1 MKPILTSKRLALS
14 ELSGQDTPFIYQ
26 LFNDPDCLRFIGDR
40 GINNLASAKV
50 YLNDKLINSYQI
62 HGFGLYKVTKKND
75 NQAMG
80 ICGLV
85 RRDEINPPDIGFAFL
100 PNFRSGGY
108 CTEAAQAVL
117 NWVREESI
125 SDEVLA
131 YTNLDNHAS
140 IRVLEKIGLRKQA
153 VTTLPGQDF
162 QSMVFKINLT

>member
-1 MKPILTSKRLALS
+1 MKSIIETERLRLA
-14 ELSGQDTPFIYQ
+14 ELTGQDGLFIQ
-26 LFNDPDCLRFIGDR
+26 KLFNDPGCLHFIGDR
-40 GINNLASAKV
+40 GINNLSSAEI
-50 YLNDKLINSYQI
+50 YLNDKLINSYQT
-62 HGFGLYKVTKKND
+62 HGFGLYKVTKKDD

-85 RRDEINPPDIGFAFL
+85 RRDENKPPDIGFAFL
-100 PNFRSGGY
+100 PKFRSGGY

-117 NWVREESI
+117 NWTREESI
-125 SDEVLA
+125 SEEVLA

-162 QSMVFKINLT
+162 QSMVLGINLS